1 MEKRIYRINNKW
13 LLASIVGSIWASFEI
28 VLGSFLHNIHFPMSG
43 TLLTIIAG
51 ILMIIFAYQWQERG
65 MILRAGIIAALMKS
79 ISPSAVLFGPMTAI
93 FFEALIFEVVVFF
106 LGYNWISYT
115 IASIGL
121 LYSVLIHKLLTWIIL
136 YGWNLVRITKNMY
149 YFAIKQLNIN
159 NISFTKAFILL
170 SLIYVVIGLLTS
182 LTGIVISKRLSK
194 ENIKH
199 PVIEQEK
206 YKNKSFEQIDNE
218 NFSIIWLVVIFIY
231 IILGFS
237 ITNSQ
242 NFLISTLVT
251 VIVIV
256 VGILRYSSSMRRF
269 LKPGLWIQA
278 AIFLLISII
287 FYNGLNKISLFNKKG
302 FQAGMNMIYRMIILL
317 FGFSAL
323 SKEFRNP
330 LIKTLLFKKG
340 LRNLYMSIDLAFSIL
355 PTITKYNL
363 TLKSILKKPILIF
376 NKIIGTAH
384 SLFDNLYSYELARNV
399 VIITGDKGTG
409 KTTFAKQMAESM
421 KNKNIKIS
429 GVLSVGKFE
438 NNIKTQ
444 FELVDIQTNEKIL
457 LASTQIKSDLRF
469 GKFYFNKEA
478 FRFGE
483 KVINRD
489 IKNYDYILID
499 EVGMLEIQNGG
510 WYQTIENL
518 FKHPDKKQIWVVRR
532 KYIDNLVKT
541 FGIVEVCIIDIHKDN
556 IEEVINK
563 LTKIY

>member
-1 MEKRIYRINNKW
+1 MEKRIYSVNNKW

-79 ISPSAVLFGPMTAI
+79 ISPSAVLIGPMTAI
-93 FFEALIFEVVVFF
+93 FFEALIFELVVFL

-115 IASIGL
+115 VASIGL
-121 LYSVLIHKLLTWIIL
+121 LYSVLIHKILTWLIL

-159 NISFTKAFILL
+159 NISFTKAFLLL
-170 SLIYVVIGLLTS
+170 SLIYAVIGLFTS
-182 LTGIVISKRLSK
+182 LIGILISKRAAK
-194 ENIKH
+194 EKFEHRIN
-199 PVIEQEK
+199 EQPRHK
-206 YKNKSFEQIDNE
+206 TKIFEQNDNE
-218 NFSIIWLVVIFIY
+218 RFSIIWLIIIFIY
-231 IILGFS
+231 IVLGFF
-237 ITNSQ
+237 ITNSP

-251 VIVIV
+251 VIMIV

-287 FYNGLNKISLFNKKG
+287 FYNGLNKISLFNKEG

-363 TLKSILKKPILIF
+363 TLKTILKKPVLIF

-384 SLFDNLYSYELARNV
+384 GLFDNLYNYELARKV
-399 VIITGDKGTG
+399 VIITGDKGAG
-409 KTTFAKQMAESM
+409 KTTYAQQLVGTM
-421 KNKNIKIS
+421 KNKNVRIS
-429 GVLSVGKFE
+429 GILALGKFE
-438 NNIKTQ
+438 DNIRTQ
-444 FELVDIQTNEKIL
+444 FDLVDIQTNEKML

-478 FRFGE
+478 FSFGE
-483 KVINRD
+483 KVIARD
-489 IKNYDYILID
+489 VENSDYIIID
-499 EVGMLEIQNGG
+499 ELGMLEVQNGG
-510 WYQTIENL
+510 WYRIIEEL
-518 FKHPDKKQIWVVRR
+518 FKYSDKRQIWLVRR
-532 KYIDNLVKT
+532 KYIDNLVKN
-541 FGIVEVCIIDIHKDN
+541 FGIVDACIIDVDKDN
-556 IEEVINK
+556 IEEFINK
-563 LTKIY
+563 MIKNY